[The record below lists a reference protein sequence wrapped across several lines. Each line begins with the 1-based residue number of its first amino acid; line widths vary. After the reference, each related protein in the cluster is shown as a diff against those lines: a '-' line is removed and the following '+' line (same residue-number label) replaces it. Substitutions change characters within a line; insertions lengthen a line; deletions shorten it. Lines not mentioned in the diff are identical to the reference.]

1 MVVRS
6 QTFTVTFT
14 FIAIEG
20 RFYGLGRVL
29 SVSLGNM
36 LASAVCGGKEPECV
50 SSSEV
55 EEVKKVLACPAEA
68 M

>member
-6 QTFTVTFT
+6 QAFTVTFT

-29 SVSLGNM
+29 SFSLGNM
-36 LASAVCGGKEPECV
+36 FASAVCGGKEPEFV
-50 SSSEV
+50 SSSKV
-55 EEVKKVLACPAEA
+55 EEVKKVLACPAEVI
-68 M
+68 